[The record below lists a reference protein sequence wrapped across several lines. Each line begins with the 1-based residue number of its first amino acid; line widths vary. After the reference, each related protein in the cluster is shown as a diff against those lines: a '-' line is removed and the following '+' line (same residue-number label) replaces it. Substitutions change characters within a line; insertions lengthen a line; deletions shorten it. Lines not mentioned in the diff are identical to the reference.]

1 MKKILI
7 IALLICF
14 IAVGAYAGIT
24 KLNLENEAFYAKCVN
39 DAEIVQ
45 AVMAATGA
53 NVAKAQAAIQ
63 VATPLI
69 MAKAQDIIDFNG
81 VTKVIIKDEEG
92 NPTGEVLYFHVV
104 RFPYLE
110 TTKTQ
115 ITEVQLAELKAQQE
129 EAKAQAIIDANKI
142 IADTQAIIDAIPTA
156 SEEE

>member
-1 MKKILI
+1 MKKIIVLVLMFVI
-7 IALLICF
+7 VF
-14 IAVGAYAGIT
+14 GADAGIT
-24 KLNLENEAFYAKCVN
+24 KLNLENEAFYTKCVN
-39 DAEIVQ
+39 DAVIVQ
-45 AVMAATGA
+45 AVMTATGA

-63 VATPLI
+63 AATPLI